1 MPLATTKIWP
11 VRDSL
16 RRVVD
21 YAANPDKTEYS
32 GLAQALHYAEND
44 SKTTLQE
51 TAQLVSGVHCR
62 PGSARISN
70 GMIEFMAYVRV
81 APYTKSGASTATVVK
96 EMKGENNNK

>member
-1 MPLATTKIWP
+1 MCIRDSSISAAGKGCWTVSCRRRMPLATTKIWP

-44 SKTTLQE
+44 AKTTLQE
-51 TAQLVSGVHCR
+51 TAQLVSGCLL
-62 PGSARISN
+62 
-70 GMIEFMAYVRV
+70 
-81 APYTKSGASTATVVK
+81 YTSRCV
-96 EMKGENNNK
+96 

>member
-44 SKTTLQE
+44 AKTTLRE

-62 PGSARISN
+62 PGTAWARY
-70 GMIEFMAYVRV
+70 GGGCRRRH
-81 APYTKSGASTATVVK
+81 
-96 EMKGENNNK
+96 

>member
-1 MPLATTKIWP
+1 MKVCAKP
-11 VRDSL
+11 VEGKKGMVELYADGKK
-16 RRVVD
+16 VD
-21 YAANPDKTEYS
+21 
-32 GLAQALHYAEND
+32 
-44 SKTTLQE
+44 
-51 TAQLVSGVHCR
+51 GVHCR